1 MVKRTLYIIFSIIVL
16 IGIYLTVFEL
26 LLYNF
31 HSPLDSEIKEPLA
44 HFITW
49 SYLLHQKYITFIEL
63 DLLNI
68 HEKRHLL
75 DVKRVFKIT
84 YMLWM
89 LTGSLGFLI
98 LVLFFKKLIKTIAIF
113 GLSLNAVLILLSFNF
128 LDCFELFHYLFFRD
142 NSWIFFQNSL
152 LIEWF
157 PLNYFQEFFSFFL
170 LLSFSFFILLKIL
183 SVKASL

>member
-1 MVKRTLYIIFSIIVL
+1 MVKKTLYIIFSIIVL
-16 IGIYLTVFEL
+16 IGIYLSIFEL
-26 LLYNF
+26 LLYHF
-31 HSPLDSEIKEPLA
+31 HSSLNSTIIEPLA
-44 HFITW
+44 HFTTW

-98 LVLFFKKLIKTIAIF
+98 LVLFFKKVIKTIALF
-113 GLSLNAVLILLSFNF
+113 GLSLNTLILLLSFNF
-128 LDCFELFHYLFFRD
+128 LDCFELFHYLFFKD
-142 NSWIFFQNSL
+142 NSWIFLHNSL

-157 PLNYFQEFFSFFL
+157 PLSYFQEFFSFFL
-170 LLSFSFFILLKIL
+170 LLSFSLFMLLRVL
-183 SVKASL
+183 SIKASL